1 MLLAARYSNFPI
13 ILSIGGS
20 DRGIEFFLRLCILF
34 WLVTVC
40 VHSKAEKKMYQTLL
54 LQGTRGKNC
63 PALKVQFSR

>member
-40 VHSKAEKKMYQTLL
+40 VHSEAEKKMYQTLL
-54 LQGTRGKNC
+54 L
-63 PALKVQFSR
+63 